1 MVKIDF
7 WLVQHKE
14 NAVFQNP
21 VMGSH
26 GLTSQVYAVLEGKKN
41 IYIYT
46 PVTKTLRWSSSK
58 PKKTLLFSKSDGST
72 GNFLTWN
79 ILKPS
84 LLSSF
89 FFHQMYTVFWAEMD
103 LHQNTKSAYSSQD
116 RYTYPSNA
124 RLREPLQ
131 KDKPEGIPTDS
142 YSSSRYF

>member
-1 MVKIDF
+1 MQY
-7 WLVQHKE
+7 LRE
-14 NAVFQNP
+14 R
-21 VMGSH
+21 
-26 GLTSQVYAVLEGKKN
+26 KKKRERKRN
-41 IYIYT
+41 NKNT
-46 PVTKTLRWSSSK
+46 PVTKILRWKPKKGLSSK
-58 PKKTLLFSKSDGST
+58 PKKTLLFSKLGGNT

-89 FFHQMYTVFWAEMD
+89 LFNQMYTAFCAETD

-116 RYTYPSNA
+116 RYTNPSNA

-131 KDKPEGIPTDS
+131 KDKPEDIPTDS